1 MNKYEVAIKSTT
13 IKEVVKAQ
21 TSLEARVKFCQK
33 RDLNY
38 RVYANKLAVKL
49 LK

>member
-1 MNKYEVAIKSTT
+1 MNRYEVAIKGTK
-13 IKEVVKAQ
+13 IKEGIKAQ
-21 TSLEARVKFCQK
+21 TSLEARVIFCKK

-38 RVYANKLAVKL
+38 LVYANKLAVKL

>member
-1 MNKYEVAIKSTT
+1 MNRYEVAIKGTK
-13 IKEVVKAQ
+13 IKEVIKAQ
-21 TSLEARVKFCQK
+21 TSLEARVIFCKK

-38 RVYANKLAVKL
+38 LVYANKLAVKL

>member
-1 MNKYEVAIKSTT
+1 MNRYEVAIKGTT
-13 IKEVVKAQ
+13 IREKLKAQ
-21 TSLEARVKFCQK
+21 TNLEARVKFCKK
-33 RDLNY
+33 RNLNY